1 MKKLAIVDEVKAD
14 SSSYLNSSQVP
25 SMDTMFEVDG
35 VKYMIK
41 TSTIPNAGKGLF
53 AQENIKANQFLMFY
67 KGIKLD
73 YDSWKTMCANNPR
86 VNVYSMVEDPNV
98 DKQEDL
104 FYIYGDVTMGNIA
117 GYINSSITCRQ
128 KENVEYELY
137 PRIPP
142 WKTFQQELVDGK
154 EYGHI
159 GICAI
164 KNINIGEEL
173 LCYYS
178 F

>member
-1 MKKLAIVDEVKAD
+1 
-14 SSSYLNSSQVP
+14 
-25 SMDTMFEVDG
+25 MDTMFEVDG

-86 VNVYSMVEDPNV
+86 VKVYSMVEDPNV

-104 FYIYGDVTMGNIA
+104 FYIYGDVTMGNIS

-137 PRIPP
+137 PGIPP
-142 WKTFQQELVDGK
+142 WKTF
-154 EYGHI
+154 
-159 GICAI
+159 
-164 KNINIGEEL
+164 
-173 LCYYS
+173 
-178 F
+178 

>member
-1 MKKLAIVDEVKAD
+1 MFSGPKRNTRQSLKRLAIADEVKVD
-14 SSSYLNSSQVP
+14 SSSYSNSSQVP

-41 TSTIPNAGKGLF
+41 TSTIPNVGKGLF

-67 KGIKLD
+67 KVIKLD
-73 YDSWKTMCANNPR
+73 YNSWKTMCANNPR
-86 VNVYSMVEDPNV
+86 VKVYSMVEDPNV

-137 PRIPP
+137 PGIPP
-142 WKTFQQELVDGK
+142 WKTFQ
-154 EYGHI
+154 
-159 GICAI
+159 
-164 KNINIGEEL
+164 
-173 LCYYS
+173 
-178 F
+178 